1 MSLPTVSKMDIRS
14 LLKEHVVPALRS
26 RGFAGSF
33 PHFRRVADS
42 SIYLITF
49 QLDKWGSGNFVVEL
63 GKAPD
68 GSFSMPWGECVPP
81 NKLTAH
87 HVNKRLRLGS
97 TSSSDDYWFQYQD
110 FAANAGKAS
119 TKMLALLDSQGAR
132 WWAGA

>member
-1 MSLPTVSKMDIRS
+1 MPLPTVCKMDIRV
-14 LLKEHVVPALRS
+14 LLKEHVVPGLRS

-33 PHFRRVADS
+33 PHFRRVVDP

-63 GKAPD
+63 AKAPC
-68 GSFSMPWGECVPP
+68 GSFSMRWGEHVPAS
-81 NKLTAH
+81 KLTAH
-87 HVNKRLRLGS
+87 HVDKRFRLGS
-97 TSSSDDYWFQYQD
+97 ASSNDDHWFQYQD

-119 TKMLALLDSQGAR
+119 AKMLALLDTQGTR